1 MGRLPVGLVG
11 WEGLGFS
18 RFFLVAYTRTRI
30 RISGANVTMITNR
43 LGDIG
48 LLIAVGR
55 LVGGFLGL
63 ECFFG
68 LVAAALTKS
77 AQVPF
82 SGWLPAA
89 IAAPTPVSALV
100 HSRTLVTAGIYL
112 MVRFSAAGNTLLL
125 ILGCLTMLVGG
136 VAALHG
142 QDAKKVVALSTLS
155 QLGLIIYT
163 VGGGSLCLALNH
175 LLNHAFF
182 KRLLFLAIGVLI
194 HTNFGRQERR
204 LGRSACSNRN
214 SCIIGIVACLSIS
227 GLPCSSGFASKH
239 LIIDRFRIVGGLLLL
254 GGFVGGRV
262 FTILYS
268 GKLLRILVGF
278 SVGQGSIGR
287 AAVGSGGEVPLWC
300 NLICGAL
307 VVPCLGLTLSTPS
320 IHTPVSPFI
329 AGLFFLGVHTGAI
342 WHRHIN
348 RRM

>member
-30 RISGANVTMITNR
+30 SIRGASVTMITNR

-48 LLIAVGR
+48 LLIAVGSY
-55 LVGGFLGL
+55 VGGSLGL
-63 ECFFG
+63 GCFFG
-68 LVAAALTKS
+68 LVVAALTKS

-82 SGWLPAA
+82 RAWLPAA
-89 IAAPTPVSALV
+89 MAAPTPVSALV

-112 MVRFSAAGNTLLL
+112 LVRFRAAGNPVSLV
-125 ILGCLTMLVGG
+125 LGCLTILVGG

-214 SCIIGIVACLSIS
+214 SCIMGMLACLRIS

-239 LIIDRFRIVGGLLLL
+239 LIIDRFGVAGGLLLL
-254 GGFVGGRV
+254 GGFVVGRV
-262 FTILYS
+262 FTLLYS

-278 SVGQGSIGR
+278 SVGQGSMGS
-287 AAVGSGGEVPLWC
+287 AAVGSGGEIPL
-300 NLICGAL
+300 
-307 VVPCLGLTLSTPS
+307 
-320 IHTPVSPFI
+320 
-329 AGLFFLGVHTGAI
+329 
-342 WHRHIN
+342 
-348 RRM
+348 